1 MVKSG
6 SIRQRVVIGGGQR
19 QERGRDQAQDRGMSP
34 EKFGQ
39 TTGGGEEVASVLRH
53 KKVMSSKRELWL
65 FRVPDNFDA
74 SSLRF
79 VSSPSHRLLIISPSV
94 TLATNKDRAREN
106 QTPKRTKHALFSL
119 SSKHEVDLILCF
131 ARSRCATRIKNL
143 KLNP

>member
-1 MVKSG
+1 MELVDRRFSVGSG
-6 SIRQRVVIGGGQR
+6 QVRKHTPESCDRRRPKTG
-19 QERGRDQAQDRGMSP
+19 EREGSGAGSGMSP

-39 TTGGGEEVASVLRH
+39 ATGGGEEVASVLRH

-106 QTPKRTKHALFSL
+106 QTPKRTKHASTSPSPPLL
-119 SSKHEVDLILCF
+119 S
-131 ARSRCATRIKNL
+131 
-143 KLNP
+143 